1 MGARIHKPVSVHTLR
16 HCFATHLLLGG
27 VDSRQI
33 QKYLGHANVETTMV
47 YTHAVKDL
55 RNPAKSPLDALGM
68 QLKAGGVPGQAR
80 G

>member
-1 MGARIHKPVSVHTLR
+1 
-16 HCFATHLLLGG
+16 
-27 VDSRQI
+27 
-33 QKYLGHANVETTMV
+33 MV